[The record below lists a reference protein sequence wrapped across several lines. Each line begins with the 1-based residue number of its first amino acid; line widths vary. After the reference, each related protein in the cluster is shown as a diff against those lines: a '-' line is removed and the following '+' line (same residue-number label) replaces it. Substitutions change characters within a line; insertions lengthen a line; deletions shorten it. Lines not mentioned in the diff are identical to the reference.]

1 MQETKL
7 FYQIHESFSGYIVIL
22 ALAIGIFLTSI
33 ISGIFT
39 VRMNENLGQMI
50 VFLDNVDSTQSQ
62 ERIKSYKKL
71 VNFNITMVCLN
82 VLLAIVSVA
91 KTAYGES
98 LHYYNIYN
106 QDHDWFGVSSTFAI
120 GHIVVVIAYDFVV
133 LMHPMVFIVFLPAMA
148 KPLKRI
154 SMKISSWLITHICVN
169 HTDENNH
176 EVSEQP

>member
-1 MQETKL
+1 M
-7 FYQIHESFSGYIVIL
+7 
-22 ALAIGIFLTSI
+22 
-33 ISGIFT
+33 
-39 VRMNENLGQMI
+39 RMNENLGQMI

-154 SMKISSWLITHICVN
+154 SMKISSWLTTHICVN